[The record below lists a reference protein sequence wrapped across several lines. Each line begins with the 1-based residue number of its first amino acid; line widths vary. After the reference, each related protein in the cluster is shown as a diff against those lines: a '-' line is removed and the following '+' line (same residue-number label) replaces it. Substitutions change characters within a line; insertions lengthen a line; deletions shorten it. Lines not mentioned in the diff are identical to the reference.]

1 MVDDHMID
9 LAAEKYW
16 VFLLFALLVYV
27 PVAGGRYRCWVAAA
41 VNLLFLKMYVNKF
54 EWIGVVAAAVAVFFL
69 SKLLVRNSFRTVACI
84 ALALPTAALFVLHK
98 IPTLAVFE
106 PADKVTNVLA
116 TIGFSYVALR
126 MIDLMR
132 TVYEKRATPPSLPEI
147 VSYLLP
153 FHMLAAGPIQ
163 PFSDFIR
170 LSGPTPPLSPTQT
183 LLAVERIAFG
193 AFKKYVLAMLL
204 QRLFLTGFTI
214 PGWYMVWEAQIFYI
228 WLYLDFSALSDIA
241 VGIGTLLGIATPEN
255 FNRPYFARNLI
266 DFWER
271 WHITLSQ
278 FIRRNIFLPIQL
290 GMVRR
295 TGGTHPILCAS
306 IAFTTAFALCGL
318 WHQATY
324 LYLLWGLGHA
334 LGLVVTNIYRDL
346 ITKRL
351 GSKGMKKYLAN
362 PWIRSVATILTFEF
376 VAFSLAFISIPS
388 KALFP

>member
-1 MVDDHMID
+1 MDNHLID
-9 LAAEKYW
+9 LTGEKYW
-16 VFLLFALLVYV
+16 GFLLFALLVYI
-27 PVAGGRYRCWVAAA
+27 PLAGGRYRCWAAA
-41 VNLLFLKMYVNKF
+41 ALNLLFVKLYVNKF
-54 EWIGVVAAAVAVFFL
+54 EWIGVVAAAVAVFTL
-69 SKLLVRNSFRTVACI
+69 SKLLVRDSFRTAACI

-98 IPTLAVFE
+98 VPTLADFE
-106 PADKVTNVLA
+106 PAHGVTNVLA

-126 MIDLMR
+126 MVDMLR
-132 TVYEKRATPPSLPEI
+132 NVYERRDTPPSLPET
-147 VSYLLP
+147 VNYLIP

-163 PFSDFIR
+163 PYADFVR
-170 LSGPTPPLSPTQT
+170 LSGPSPPLSPTQT

-193 AFKKYVLAMLL
+193 AFKKYILAMLL
-204 QRLFLTGFTI
+204 QQIFLTGFTI
-214 PGWYMVWEAQIFYI
+214 PGWYMVWEAQVFYI

-255 FNRPYFARNLI
+255 FNRPYFARNLT

-271 WHITLSQ
+271 WHISLSQ

-306 IAFTTAFALCGL
+306 IAFTIAFALCGL

-324 LYLLWGLGHA
+324 RYLLWGLVHA
-334 LGLVVTNIYRDL
+334 SGLVVTNIYRDL

-362 PWIRSVATILTFEF
+362 PWIRIVATILTFEF
-376 VAFSLAFISIPS
+376 VAFSLACISIPL